1 MARGCKTG
9 GRKKGTP
16 NKLTAEIKD
25 AVEKAFV
32 AVGGSRYL
40 EKIAAEHPAVFCTLL
55 AKVLPRQMELSG
67 PDGEPNRM
75 IVEIRDPTRPRL
87 DER

>member
-1 MARGCKTG
+1 MAKGYKTG
-9 GRKKGTP
+9 GRKIGTP

-32 AVGGSRYL
+32 AAGGSKYL
-40 EKIAAEHPAVFCTLL
+40 EKIAKEHPAVFCTLL
-55 AKVLPRQMELSG
+55 GKVLPRQMELSG

-75 IVEIRDPTRPRL
+75 IVEIRDPTKPRP